1 MRGWQLFCHSPIL
14 PLIMDTLEHPQSYYA
29 ATARPFPQLP
39 ELQGE
44 TEADVAVIGG
54 GYTGL
59 SAALNLAE
67 RGYKSV
73 LIEQA
78 RIGWGASGRNGGQIK
93 TGRRKGPGEL
103 VARHGRGPAK

>member
-1 MRGWQLFCHSPIL
+1 LGP
-14 PLIMDTLEHPQSYYA
+14 IMDTLEHPQSYYA

-73 LIEQA
+73 LIDQA
-78 RIGWGASGRNGGQIK
+78 RIGWGASGRNGGQNK
-93 TGRRKGPGEL
+93 TRPRKGAIQL
-103 VARHGRGPAK
+103 IARHCRGPAQAL